1 MQVRERWKVAHVND
15 YFILAEHC
23 YPCKRIILLY
33 AFVSNKSERD
43 KYYKVHSDDS
53 QCLVIDSV
61 LVAKPSDRVELNLT
75 RGLGACKNVG
85 PATKNHSPTD
95 SARYPS

>member
-23 YPCKRIILLY
+23 YPCKRIIFLY

-43 KYYKVHSDDS
+43 NSYKIHSDDS
-53 QCLVIDSV
+53 QSLLMYSG
-61 LVAKPSDRVELNLT
+61 LLAKPSGRVDLNLT

-85 PATKNHSPTD
+85 PATKNHSPTN
-95 SARYPS
+95 SARYAS